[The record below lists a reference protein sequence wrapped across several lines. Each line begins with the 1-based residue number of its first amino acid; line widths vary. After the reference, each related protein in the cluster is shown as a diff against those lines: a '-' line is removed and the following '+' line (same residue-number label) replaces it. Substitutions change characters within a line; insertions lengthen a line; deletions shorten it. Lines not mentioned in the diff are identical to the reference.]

1 MVLFLRRLWTFVRP
15 YRLRLFLGLV
25 CGILYGLANGALMA
39 TVKLVVLLIFQGS
52 AEMSLAQELAKLPQ
66 FLQPL
71 AEQLAHWAPQITIP
85 SSKSVMVLV
94 VASIPAV
101 MFLRVLCGYMNVY
114 LTNWAAARAVADLRT
129 RLFAHLQNLPLAF
142 FSRASTGDLISRI
155 TSDTQTLYGIIGG
168 ELSSLVRDPTTL
180 VFTIGFLLWTNW
192 KLTLISLVVLP
203 ACIVPI
209 VVYGRKVR
217 KSARAIQSHTAELAK
232 LMHESFTGNRII
244 KAYNLEEATLAQ
256 FRKTTAQYISQ
267 AMRVLRAN
275 EIPSQLMEFLGAMGV
290 ALVLLY
296 LVFQGSKPRMDDFV
310 TFIFGVFLMYQPFKN
325 LTRLHNQLHQAEA
338 ASQRVFELLNT
349 QSNLLDPPNAAPLQA
364 TGVDIR
370 FENVDFD
377 YGEKPVLRGINL
389 TVQAGQVVALVG
401 GSGSGK
407 TTLVNLLPRFYDP
420 QRGAVRIGGT
430 DIRQVSLKEL
440 RRQIAMVTQ
449 ETILFHD
456 NIRRNIE
463 LGRPGAAGDEV
474 EAAARS
480 ANAHEFIM
488 QKLDGY
494 ETIAGEKGAVLSG
507 GQRQRISIAR
517 AILKDAPILILDEAT
532 NSLDAEAERIVQAEL
547 EKLMQGR
554 TTICIA
560 HRLSTIQKA
569 DLIVVLDQGRI
580 VETGTHEAL
589 LRRNGVYRKLYELQF
604 QTPPVS

>member
-39 TVKLVVLLIFQGS
+39 TVKLVVRLIFQGS
-52 AEMSLAQELAKLPQ
+52 AEISLAQELAKLPQ

-71 AEQLAHWAPQITIP
+71 AEQLTRWVPQITVP
-85 SSKSVMVLV
+85 SSKSAMVLV
-94 VASIPAV
+94 VASIPTV
-101 MFLRVLCGYMNVY
+101 MLLRVLCGYLNVY

-168 ELSSLVRDPTTL
+168 ALSSLVRDPTTL
-180 VFTIGFLLWTNW
+180 VLTIGFLLWTNW

-209 VVYGRKVR
+209 LVYGRKVR

-275 EIPSQLMEFLGAMGV
+275 EIPSQLMEFLGAVGV

-296 LVFQGSKPRMDDFV
+296 LVFQGSKPRMEDFV

-338 ASQRVFELLNT
+338 ASQRVFELLNI
-349 QSNLLDPPNAAPLQA
+349 QSTLLDPPNPAPLQA
-364 TGVDIR
+364 AGADIR

-389 TVQAGQVVALVG
+389 TVKAGQVVALVG

-430 DIRQVSLKEL
+430 DIRQVSLKDL

-456 NIRRNIE
+456 SIRRNIE
-463 LGRPGAAGDEV
+463 LGRPGATGAEV

-480 ANAHEFIM
+480 ANAHEFVM

-494 ETIAGEKGAVLSG
+494 ETVAGEKGAVLSG

-532 NSLDAEAERIVQAEL
+532 NALDAEAERIVQAEL

-569 DLIVVLDQGRI
+569 DLIVVLDGGRI
-580 VETGTHEAL
+580 VETGSHEEL
-589 LRRNGVYRKLYELQF
+589 LEHNGVYRKLYELQF